1 MSVGKTEFALV
12 SPFQHIQ
19 SGSQELY
26 LSNRS
31 CVPILPI
38 WISQWLPLYFLLAF
52 SDFRFGSN
60 NLFLHFS
67 RSHLNLHSKPCHPG
81 HLGDLARV
89 LRPRHVIEKQ
99 LDLLALLPAHINPP
113 TRPLPFHGELPA
125 IDHLVGQLPS
135 AMFWQ
140 SSTFRTWQIYRLASS
155 LLPTMSTF
163 STLNA
168 GLT

>member
-1 MSVGKTEFALV
+1 MS
-12 SPFQHIQ
+12 SWP
-19 SGSQELY
+19 SG
-26 LSNRS
+26 R
-31 CVPILPI
+31 
-38 WISQWLPLYFLLAF
+38 
-52 SDFRFGSN
+52 
-60 NLFLHFS
+60 S
-67 RSHLNLHSKPCHPG
+67 RSRTIRL
-81 HLGDLARV
+81 
-89 LRPRHVIEKQ
+89 RHVIEKQ

-168 GLT
+168 GLTLEPSRRFPYSLGVAILITVKFHMFPSAIYAISFRLEFAKLGTSAFPKSATLVILLARHFT